1 MWELKGK
8 VHRPGYTGTLVN
20 MHRWL
25 GRLFIGLLVLM
36 TYFMVRKISGYQEEL
51 SLRALIHAGLVLG
64 LLALVLVKAWVAR
77 RLPGLTSQLFWLGTI
92 ILAMSVT
99 LVGLTAGHYLLH
111 RSDLRYV
118 TVEKRSAL
126 PLDVELGRRLMFNKC
141 GKCHSFERILRS
153 TKDRG
158 GWEETINRM
167 AGYDAPNISPFDIRQ
182 ITYALLSMQKDQ
194 GPAIGDTVKPE
205 EPSKEDVGKSIIE
218 NRCSRCHTLERI
230 FAADKTFEQWR
241 QTIDRMLGYAGD
253 PPLLSDSEKEDVLI
267 FLERNR

>member
-8 VHRPGYTGTLVN
+8 VRRPRYAGTLVN

-25 GRLFIGLLVLM
+25 GRFFILLLVLM

-51 SLRALIHAGLVLG
+51 SLRTLMHAGLVLG
-64 LLALVLVKAWVAR
+64 LLALVLVKVWVAK

-92 ILAMSVT
+92 IFTMSVV

-126 PLDVELGRRLMFNKC
+126 PLDMELGRRLMFNKC
-141 GKCHSFERILRS
+141 KKCHSFERILRS
-153 TKDRG
+153 TKDRR

-167 AGYDAPNISPFDIRQ
+167 ARYDAPNISPFDIRQ

-194 GPAIGDTVKPE
+194 SPAIGDTVKLK

-253 PPLLSDSEKEDVLI
+253 PPLLSDTEKGDVLI
-267 FLERNR
+267 YLERNQ